1 MALNTRMWPTQSTS
15 KSLIY
20 SLVCR
25 GGAKAM
31 DTDFLIESLALKA
44 AEADDDAPKQVT
56 TFVSR

>member
-1 MALNTRMWPTQSTS
+1 
-15 KSLIY
+15 
-20 SLVCR
+20 
-25 GGAKAM
+25 M